1 MATTTTI
8 NVELTYTDYSTRTY
22 KIPTP
27 EPPVTPEQTEA
38 VKTAIRN
45 FNTAAQTQDSSVQ
58 QTFLSENG
66 APVASINEATVVVR
80 EEEVLYSVN

>member
-27 EPPVTPEQTEA
+27 EPPEETTA
-38 VKTAIRN
+38 IKTAIRN
-45 FNTAAQTQDSSVQ
+45 FNTAAQTENSSVR

-66 APVASINEATVVVR
+66 NPVASINQATIVTR
-80 EEEVLYSVN
+80 EEEVLYAN